1 MRYFSFSPP
10 RGGENKIVFFPPAA
24 REKKQIFCA
33 CLERSENI
41 IDGVLCII
49 QKFSESHKITA
60 CCTLSRKGVIMNW
73 KELLCPCREY
83 QSQFFNPKDI
93 RSEFRKD
100 YHRIVGSAS
109 FRRLQDKA
117 QVYPLRRGDFVRT
130 RLTHSVEVS
139 SFAGSLGDTIFSE
152 LIEKGIDGV
161 DELVRENCIDI
172 LECAG
177 LVHDIG
183 NPPFGHFGEFAI
195 RQWFGENLRELKF
208 CGESAEE
215 LLSSQMKADFLNF
228 EGNAQAL
235 RVLTRLHLL
244 MYPGKGMNLTYA
256 LLNSIIKYPVSS
268 LKIDKNSGDIRT
280 KKMGYFFSEQE
291 LFGEITEKTGAGEHR
306 YPLTFIL
313 EAADDLAYKTADI
326 EDAAV
331 KGYINYEL
339 IQRELCS
346 ERYRSMCKTPEE
358 NEELEKSIA
367 SLERSFGTAHKFKM
381 HDPRLKA
388 VQRWIVKV
396 QSSLVYSASAAFC
409 ENYQAIMAGEF
420 KGELF
425 KSSPARVLMYAL
437 GDIAYRY
444 AFRSNDVV
452 KSELAESAAMKLLLD
467 RIVGA
472 ALRFDTD
479 DERIY
484 DRDLVQVLSEN
495 YLELCR
501 RSCEGKTKGE
511 QCYYRLLF
519 ATDCISGMTDSY
531 ALEFYRKLQGVDV

>member
-1 MRYFSFSPP
+1 
-10 RGGENKIVFFPPAA
+10 
-24 REKKQIFCA
+24 
-33 CLERSENI
+33 
-41 IDGVLCII
+41 
-49 QKFSESHKITA
+49 
-60 CCTLSRKGVIMNW
+60 MNW

-83 QSQFFNPKDI
+83 QSQFFNPQDI

-117 QVYPLRRGDFVRT
+117 QVYPLQRGDFVRT
-130 RLTHSVEVS
+130 RLTHSLEVS
-139 SFAGSLGDTIFSE
+139 SFAGSLGDTIFRE
-152 LIEKGIDGV
+152 LIDNGTDGI
-161 DELVRENCIDI
+161 DELVRENCCDI

-195 RQWFGENLRELKF
+195 RQWFKDNFSELRF
-208 CGESAEE
+208 CGEPVED
-215 LLSSQMKADFLNF
+215 LLSEQMKADFLNF

-256 LLNSIIKYPVSS
+256 LLNTIIKYPVSS
-268 LKIDKNSGDIRT
+268 VKIDPQSGDIRT
-280 KKMGYFFSEQE
+280 KKMGYYFSEQE
-291 LFGEITEKTGAGEHR
+291 LFTEITEKTGAGEFR

-331 KGYINYEL
+331 KGYVNYEL
-339 IQRELCS
+339 ILNELRS
-346 ERYRSMCKTPEE
+346 EKYRSMCQTTEE
-358 NEELEKSIA
+358 AEELEKTVA
-367 SLERSFGTAHKFKM
+367 SLEKSFNTAREFKM
-381 HDPRLKA
+381 HDPELKA
-388 VQRWIVKV
+388 IQRWIVKV
-396 QSSLVYSASAAFC
+396 QSSLVYSVSGAFC
-409 ENYQAIMAGEF
+409 ENYPAIMAGEF

-425 KSSPARVLMYAL
+425 ESSPARVLVYAL
-437 GDIAYRY
+437 GDIAFRY
-444 AFRSNDVV
+444 AFRSNDIVR
-452 KSELAESAAMKLLLD
+452 SELSESAAMRLLLD
-467 RIVGA
+467 KIVGA

-479 DERIY
+479 GERIY

-495 YLELCR
+495 YLDVCR
-501 RSCEGKTKGE
+501 RSCEGKTLGE

-531 ALEFYRKLQGVDV
+531 ALEFYRKLSGLDV